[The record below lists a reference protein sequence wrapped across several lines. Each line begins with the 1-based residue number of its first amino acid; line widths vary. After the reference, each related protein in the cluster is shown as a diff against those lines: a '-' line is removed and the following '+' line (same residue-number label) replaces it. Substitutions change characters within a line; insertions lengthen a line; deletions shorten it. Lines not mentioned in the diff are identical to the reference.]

1 MTKLVEKLEEAK
13 RRFGPG
19 EAQRTEALLN
29 EAAKARVIEAD
40 ELIRFHEAL
49 LFHRAYPKSEGVLQ
63 RAEDLLASFG
73 ERAARADP
81 EPFEEPEVSG
91 IAGTAFS
98 AIFSYDVARRL
109 VELHPNELE
118 VDWERF
124 ELTDRA
130 AGLWRRLFPLVEE
143 DTLVEAHVPYRAWLD
158 AAAGS
163 DRQLGWLLRR
173 IAALPA
179 TEPEKADLYRSL
191 DLAVRWNLGNS
202 EATRTRTR
210 LPASEVFYH
219 DEPLLRRSGVSLAA
233 ELDGP
238 PLTLER
244 LSPAHG
250 RAVLDTALRTSAV
263 RYRELHGFTYGD
275 AKRVWKANIGR
286 GVAVYVCG
294 VPRERRLPLRAYH
307 AATMFKNGVPV
318 GYFETLTL
326 FGRLEVGFNLY
337 YTFREGETA
346 WLFGQLLRLFRQM
359 LGVTCFSVDPYQ
371 IGDEN
376 DEAIESGAFWF
387 YRKLG
392 FRSTEAPI
400 ENLAKAEERKIAAAP
415 GYRTPARTLRRLAT
429 APVIYE
435 MPGGETGAWDRFR
448 VRNIGLALQRSRRRE
463 EAPGG
468 LAAILPL
475 IPDFG
480 RWSAEEKRRAS
491 DVVRAKS
498 APDETTYVRTMQRHA
513 KLRDAVLRL
522 GTTAPPK

>member
-1 MTKLVEKLEEAK
+1 
-13 RRFGPG
+13 
-19 EAQRTEALLN
+19 
-29 EAAKARVIEAD
+29 
-40 ELIRFHEAL
+40 
-49 LFHRAYPKSEGVLQ
+49 
-63 RAEDLLASFG
+63 
-73 ERAARADP
+73 
-81 EPFEEPEVSG
+81 
-91 IAGTAFS
+91 
-98 AIFSYDVARRL
+98 
-109 VELHPNELE
+109 
-118 VDWERF
+118 
-124 ELTDRA
+124 
-130 AGLWRRLFPLVEE
+130 
-143 DTLVEAHVPYRAWLD
+143 
-158 AAAGS
+158 
-163 DRQLGWLLRR
+163 
-173 IAALPA
+173 
-179 TEPEKADLYRSL
+179 
-191 DLAVRWNLGNS
+191 
-202 EATRTRTR
+202 
-210 LPASEVFYH
+210 
-219 DEPLLRRSGVSLAA
+219 
-233 ELDGP
+233 
-238 PLTLER
+238 LER

-263 RYRELHGFTYGD
+263 RYRELHGFIYGD
-275 AKRVWKANIGR
+275 PKRVCKVNIGR

-294 VPRERRLPLRAYH
+294 VPPERRLPLRAYH
-307 AATMFKNGVPV
+307 AAMMFKNGVPT

-326 FGRLEVGFNLY
+326 FDRLEVGFNLY

-346 WLFGQLLRLFRQM
+346 WLFGQMLRLFRQM

-400 ENLAKAEERKIAAAP
+400 EKVAKAEERKIAAAP
-415 GYRTPARTLRRLAT
+415 RYRTPARTLRRLAA

-435 MPGGETGAWDRFR
+435 MPGAETGAWDRFR

-463 EAPGG
+463 EATGG
-468 LAAILPL
+468 LASILPL

-522 GTTAPPK
+522 GTTAAET